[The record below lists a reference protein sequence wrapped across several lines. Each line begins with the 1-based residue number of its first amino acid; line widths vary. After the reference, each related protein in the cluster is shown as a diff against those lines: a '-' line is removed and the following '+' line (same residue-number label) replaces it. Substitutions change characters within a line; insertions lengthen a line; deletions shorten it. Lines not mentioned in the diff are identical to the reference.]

1 MYRLCVEIREISSK
15 QSLSWTLANDIFSQ
29 MSKGKIVV
37 VTDRPEVSLSA
48 TRKQWHRLIR
58 KVKRER
64 SSRLKSQGIDHLL
77 THLELM
83 SEMTFTGKAPTD
95 LLEADVTFATADDLI
110 RVPPICK
117 TIFIAHPIS
126 KERQHLLTSW
136 MPPQALV
143 VIYEWSE

>member
-1 MYRLCVEIREISSK
+1 MHRLCVEIREISSK
-15 QSLSWTLANDIFSQ
+15 QSLSWTLANDIFNQ

-37 VTDRPEVSLSA
+37 VADKPEASLSA
-48 TRKQWHRLIR
+48 TRKQWHKLIR

-77 THLELM
+77 AQLELM
-83 SEMTFTGKAPTD
+83 SEITFTGKAPTD

-117 TIFIAHPIS
+117 TVFIVHSIC
-126 KERQHLLTSW
+126 KEKQHLLTSW

-143 VIYEWSE
+143 VIYEWPE